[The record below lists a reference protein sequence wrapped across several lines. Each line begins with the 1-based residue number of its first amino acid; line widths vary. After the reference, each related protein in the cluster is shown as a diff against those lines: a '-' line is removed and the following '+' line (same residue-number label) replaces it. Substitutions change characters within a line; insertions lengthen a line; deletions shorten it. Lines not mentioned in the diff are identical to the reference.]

1 MWPDTPEQRLM
12 IANQRQ
18 AELRAEAA
26 TNRSAGRSAPDP
38 TFSGL
43 RIHVGSLIIVVG
55 RTFADEKP
63 AAYSGRF

>member
-1 MWPDTPEQRLM
+1 MWPDISEQRLM

-26 TNRSAGRSAPDP
+26 AHRSAGKIAPDRS
-38 TFSGL
+38 FSGL

-55 RTFADEKP
+55 RTFADDKS
-63 AAYSGRF
+63 AAHPVRF